1 MLTEK
6 DQQLIKSY
14 YNGTLEITT
23 SFNEL
28 AEVFSEDGTNVKS
41 AKIFIKQKFNKV
53 LQFSKEVFG
62 SDELTS
68 IVKPYINISSGQ
80 TQDS

>member
-23 SFNEL
+23 SFNEIV
-28 AEVFSEDGTNVKS
+28 EMISEGAINVMS
-41 AKIFIKQKFNKV
+41 AKISIKHKVNKV

-68 IVKPYINISSGQ
+68 IVKPYITIFSG
-80 TQDS
+80 